1 MTKMAMI
8 YSPLKYFALAGITIF
23 MISCS
28 SDKKEELPP
37 VSPVE
42 RSKPAPPQKTEPEP
56 LRISYQLDSLE
67 SAAAV
72 DSFAQRYSEAEKE
85 IIFGINRMD
94 PNRLSAGDRIVIP
107 DTLTSDFL
115 DYAPFPRK
123 YRILDTIPKAVLIS
137 RRTQA
142 FALYQ
147 KGELVRWGPVSSGKE
162 STPTPAGLFYGNY
175 KARKKV
181 STVDPSWLMPYYFN
195 FMNFEG
201 VGVHQY
207 SMPGYPASH
216 ACVRLRMK
224 DAVHIY
230 DWAEQWKLDPS
241 GTTIVHNG
249 TPFMVFGNYDYQQ
262 EVPWL
267 KLAEDPQALHLNSE
281 EKEVLESYVA
291 GYLRDERNFSER
303 VDPEEKLSSPPGS
316 LESVKTGIS
325 P

>member
-1 MTKMAMI
+1 MI

-123 YRILDTIPKAVLIS
+123 YRILDTCSDFPKNPGFCAVPE
-137 RRTQA
+137 RRVSQVGSGE
-142 FALYQ
+142 FR
-147 KGELVRWGPVSSGKE
+147 KGIH
-162 STPTPAGLFYGNY
+162 
-175 KARKKV
+175 
-181 STVDPSWLMPYYFN
+181 PY
-195 FMNFEG
+195 
-201 VGVHQY
+201 
-207 SMPGYPASH
+207 AS
-216 ACVRLRMK
+216 
-224 DAVHIY
+224 
-230 DWAEQWKLDPS
+230 
-241 GTTIVHNG
+241 
-249 TPFMVFGNYDYQQ
+249 
-262 EVPWL
+262 
-267 KLAEDPQALHLNSE
+267 
-281 EKEVLESYVA
+281 
-291 GYLRDERNFSER
+291 
-303 VDPEEKLSSPPGS
+303 GS
-316 LESVKTGIS
+316 LLW
-325 P
+325 